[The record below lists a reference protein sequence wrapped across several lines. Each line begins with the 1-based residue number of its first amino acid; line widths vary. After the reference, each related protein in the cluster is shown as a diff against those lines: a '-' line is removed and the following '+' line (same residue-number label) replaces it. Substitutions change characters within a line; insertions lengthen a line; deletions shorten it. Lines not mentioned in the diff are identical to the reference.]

1 MTYQLVNMPRFKA
14 LIFIKVGLKLSYFLQ
29 KMKYLQALEAQLPD
43 PRNSSSPMRILATRL
58 MYVAIKQRI

>member
-29 KMKYLQALEAQLPD
+29 TLKNFQALEAQLPG
-43 PRNSSSPMRILATRL
+43 PRNSSPPLRILATRS